1 MATVSGTTQPID
13 KTYVRNQPYLSCLG
27 VDELIYPPFYAASL
41 KYNSKKT
48 RRNLA
53 HDMIEISRV
62 CFTTLHQYLSSL
74 LSMKT
79 VQDTLWWSVIR
90 IISKMSSIRLIQSL
104 AKRGSVASS
113 KDKGWVFWNF
123 SYTTSRLNWSIRT
136 HLASAYC
143 IRPRVEGYLIGAGE
157 RIIMGIWV
165 CSDLNRLWE
174 KKGGHRNAKKLLQPH
189 SRRDF
194 KSCRGYPLII
204 HVYPML
210 ILSGLGR
217 TRIFE

>member
-1 MATVSGTTQPID
+1 MQGTLDEICIACGPFLVGVNIADYFGFQPSYEFVLLANAMATVSGTTQPID

-41 KYNSKKT
+41 KYNSEKT

-113 KDKGWVFWNF
+113 KDKG
-123 SYTTSRLNWSIRT
+123 
-136 HLASAYC
+136 
-143 IRPRVEGYLIGAGE
+143 
-157 RIIMGIWV
+157 
-165 CSDLNRLWE
+165 
-174 KKGGHRNAKKLLQPH
+174 
-189 SRRDF
+189 
-194 KSCRGYPLII
+194 
-204 HVYPML
+204 
-210 ILSGLGR
+210 
-217 TRIFE
+217 